1 MNEKFKNEQNNTLCR
16 ELKILESVRFIEY
29 NILGYYGFYCME
41 VTTWILLL
49 QQKLQ
54 INGIYLREE

>member
-1 MNEKFKNEQNNTLCR
+1 M
-16 ELKILESVRFIEY
+16 LESVRFIEY

>member
-1 MNEKFKNEQNNTLCR
+1 MNKKFKNEQNNTLCR
-16 ELKILESVRFIEY
+16 ELKMLESVRFIEY
-29 NILGYYGFYCME
+29 NILGYYRFYCME

>member
-1 MNEKFKNEQNNTLCR
+1 MKVFAL
-16 ELKILESVRFIEY
+16 S
-29 NILGYYGFYCME
+29 NIIYKVIMDFYCME
-41 VTTWILLL
+41 VTAWILLL